1 MWTEVQQ
8 RKNAF
13 SLGLLLF
20 FLNHF
25 FLPLSFLLVLI
36 LYYLCSF
43 LFFSAEKV
51 FSVAKN
57 RSREKLLIFGE
68 GCQPVINT
76 VFASSFFAAFD
87 VTRSTLHC
95 FSIGKGINCQCPVKK
110 TTTKKTHTHTLE
122 ASAHCSHIMWTQ
134 YFGWHDLTMLDLTAN
149 FQHQPMRKL
158 TLSQQTNKLNK
169 LMTFSPNNYYLSFKM
184 IS

>member
-25 FLPLSFLLVLI
+25 FLPLSFLLVLM

-43 LFFSAEKV
+43 LFFSVEKV
-51 FSVAKN
+51 FSVDKN
-57 RSREKLLIFGE
+57 RSREKLLMFGE

-87 VTRSTLHC
+87 VTRSTFHC
-95 FSIGKGINCQCPVKK
+95 FSIEKGINCQCPVKNNNNN
-110 TTTKKTHTHTLE
+110 KKKHTLTHWKQACIVVISRE
-122 ASAHCSHIMWTQ
+122 PSISA
-134 YFGWHDLTMLDLTAN
+134 D
-149 FQHQPMRKL
+149 
-158 TLSQQTNKLNK
+158 
-169 LMTFSPNNYYLSFKM
+169 MT
-184 IS
+184 

>member
-36 LYYLCSF
+36 LYCLCSF

-122 ASAHCSHIMWTQ
+122 ASAHCSHIM
-134 YFGWHDLTMLDLTAN
+134 
-149 FQHQPMRKL
+149 
-158 TLSQQTNKLNK
+158 
-169 LMTFSPNNYYLSFKM
+169 
-184 IS
+184 